1 MGLWMQE
8 AGLEKSGTITLG
20 AGVSLGLNFSK
31 LYSANP
37 RSPQGLW
44 ELGCKMC
51 LSEVTERAGPRLLAG
66 YQGPEG
72 LQVCWVR

>member
-31 LYSANP
+31 GNDSVGVPARDKFVLPSLFP
-37 RSPQGLW
+37 DRF
-44 ELGCKMC
+44 KM
-51 LSEVTERAGPRLLAG
+51 
-66 YQGPEG
+66 
-72 LQVCWVR
+72 